1 MCSSSNRI
9 TLQRDGYYDNTRRIV
24 TLAGQNNVLCL
35 PITIDAFTVLSND
48 KDNEDTKDFV
58 FASLRHQSVNNKHDI
73 VSPRAHLIAE
83 LETLVCKKLG
93 VELLKDVPSSWQKVG
108 DAVILP
114 KDSFQN
120 PLWSTFGD
128 ELWVAVAKTL
138 NASRIAVGN
147 EILPDPFRTP
157 NLKLV
162 LGESGW
168 VQHRE
173 NGIVYCL
180 DITKSMFASGNTTER
195 VRIGNLTCT
204 GETVLDLYSGVGY
217 FVLPYLV
224 HANASTVHACEWNPH
239 AVEGLRRGLQA
250 NGGDL
255 SAKCIIHF
263 GDNRKVKYE
272 WSVILL
278 CYLCEYGSVGACLM
292 MVSVVVGVVVWW
304 LDGGRSGGWCS
315 GWME

>member
-1 MCSSSNRI
+1 M
-9 TLQRDGYYDNTRRIV
+9 
-24 TLAGQNNVLCL
+24 LCL
-35 PITIDAFTVLSND
+35 PITINAFTVLSTDEDN
-48 KDNEDTKDFV
+48 KDSKDFV
-58 FASLRHQSVNNKHDI
+58 FASLRHQSVNNKHNI

-93 VELLKDVPSSWQKVG
+93 EELLKDVPSSWQKVG

-120 PLWSTFGD
+120 PLWSTLGD
-128 ELWVAVAKTL
+128 ELWVAVAKNL

-168 VQHRE
+168 VEHRE

-195 VRIGNLTCT
+195 VRIGNLSCT

-250 NGGDL
+250 NGRDL
-255 SAKCIIHF
+255 SAKCVIHF

-272 WSVILL
+272 WSVKLL
-278 CYLCEYGSVGACLM
+278 CYLCREWEC
-292 MVSVVVGVVVWW
+292 
-304 LDGGRSGGWCS
+304 WCMS
-315 GWME
+315 CI